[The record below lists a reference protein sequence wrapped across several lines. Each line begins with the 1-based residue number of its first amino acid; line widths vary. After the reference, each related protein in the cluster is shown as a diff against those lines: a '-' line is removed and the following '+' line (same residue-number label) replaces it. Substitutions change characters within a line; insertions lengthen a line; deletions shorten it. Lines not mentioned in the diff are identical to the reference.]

1 MTRHTEPVEAGPVE
15 MPTHTELV
23 EVEPVEAGP
32 VEIVRHTEPVEVE
45 PVEVGPVEVGPVEMP
60 MHTELVEVELVEV
73 RRRSSNGPQ
82 ILALALIGAGLS
94 RVLYDHYRGCGVRP
108 AV

>member
-1 MTRHTEPVEAGPVE
+1 MTRHTEP
-15 MPTHTELV
+15 
-23 EVEPVEAGP
+23 
-32 VEIVRHTEPVEVE
+32 
-45 PVEVGPVEVGPVEMP
+45 
-60 MHTELVEVELVEV
+60 VEV